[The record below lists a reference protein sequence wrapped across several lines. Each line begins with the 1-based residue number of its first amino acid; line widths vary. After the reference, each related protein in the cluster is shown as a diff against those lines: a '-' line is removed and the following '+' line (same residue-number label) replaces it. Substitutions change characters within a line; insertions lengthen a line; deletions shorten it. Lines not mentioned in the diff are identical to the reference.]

1 MGSVSRPL
9 EQLMFSESPR
19 RRSGS
24 SRIIRELLDTPP
36 DPSDVQT
43 KVGHGSTGSTGSRV
57 CAAKAVGAVKDQTPK
72 VPKSTEPIGDPKIC
86 HQIARGRQSVLSS
99 MDARGRAIW
108 FLQTPGPNE
117 KDIDI
122 SRLPADEEAAM
133 NTALE
138 TAPSSAFLM
147 NPTWEACDKFKI

>member
-1 MGSVSRPL
+1 
-9 EQLMFSESPR
+9 MFSESPR
-19 RRSGS
+19 RKSGS

-36 DPSDVQT
+36 DTTDVQT
-43 KVGHGSTGSTGSRV
+43 KVGHGSTGSTGSKV
-57 CAAKAVGAVKDQTPK
+57 CAAKAVGAPVKPK
-72 VPKSTEPIGDPKIC
+72 VPKSTEPIGEDHNPKTC
-86 HQIARGRQSVLSS
+86 GQIAGRQSILSS

-108 FLQTPGPNE
+108 FLQTLGPNE

-147 NPTWEACDKFKI
+147 NLTWEAWEAE